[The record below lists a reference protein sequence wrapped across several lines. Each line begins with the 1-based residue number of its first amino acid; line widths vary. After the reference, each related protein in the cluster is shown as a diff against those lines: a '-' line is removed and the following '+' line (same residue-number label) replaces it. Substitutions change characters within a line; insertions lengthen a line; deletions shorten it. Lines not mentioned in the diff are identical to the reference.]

1 MYCAELALQAPVCVE
16 AADSTWA
23 LALWRL
29 PHRLWNGSISCAWA
43 WTCEAI
49 KFSCREHFTG
59 STGIVHELEV
69 RGLVVAPQML
79 TQLICS
85 NRKVAGAWAGLS
97 AWYLL
102 GPLVE

>member
-1 MYCAELALQAPVCVE
+1 MHGLL
-16 AADSTWA
+16 T
-23 LALWRL
+23 
-29 PHRLWNGSISCAWA
+29 A
-43 WTCEAI
+43 WTREAI

-102 GPLVE
+102 GPLVK

>member
-1 MYCAELALQAPVCVE
+1 MHGHGHVRLLSSVVGNTLQVPLT
-16 AADSTWA
+16 S
-23 LALWRL
+23 
-29 PHRLWNGSISCAWA
+29 
-43 WTCEAI
+43 
-49 KFSCREHFTG
+49 
-59 STGIVHELEV
+59 IVHELEV